1 MTLPNNSD
9 GPQAGIPQDVWVAAD
24 EALDNL
30 LCNCIEASGS
40 TEQLRIDSTI
50 PIARAILAERERCAA
65 ACDPFDKP
73 VSTSNFVNGQST
85 AAQQIRGTIRKGGE
99 A

>member
-9 GPQAGIPQDVWVAAD
+9 GPPNDIPQDVWKTAQDAAAMYV
-24 EALDNL
+24 EWLVPMP
-30 LCNCIEASGS
+30 
-40 TEQLRIDSTI
+40 TEYDQSEHVLAVSF
-50 PIARAILAERERCAA
+50 ARAILAERERCAA